1 MQHFQEGLRP
11 EDVEKLKRLLSKA
24 DLVEKLLEYLER
36 LENRNALEPLVNLV
50 ISLKPLI
57 EYVPD
62 PRDLSEAIGRWM
74 EDLSKQI
81 AEFVKPFVPAYDV
94 LERELRAEDI
104 AAAATAAVYVI
115 KIAPKIADPQFLDGA
130 INAVRDLQQYLKAF
144 EPLIIAYNILIKD
157 VSKEEIIKV
166 ANILAILMKLVPAIL
181 SPERVK
187 MFTENLEESLKKAKR
202 YGIRSLMGAL
212 RDEDVQRGLG
222 ILIAFLKALGR
233 AYR

>member
-1 MQHFQEGLRP
+1 M
-11 EDVEKLKRLLSKA
+11 
-24 DLVEKLLEYLER
+24 
-36 LENRNALEPLVNLV
+36 
-50 ISLKPLI
+50 
-57 EYVPD
+57 
-62 PRDLSEAIGRWM
+62 
-74 EDLSKQI
+74 
-81 AEFVKPFVPAYDV
+81 KPFVPAYDV

-187 MFTENLEESLKKAKR
+187 MFTENPEESLKKPKR
-202 YGIRSLMGAL
+202 
-212 RDEDVQRGLG
+212 
-222 ILIAFLKALGR
+222 
-233 AYR
+233 